1 MTEENKL
8 LVIYVGVQG
17 VRMEDIEHFVKSI
30 TTRISPETI
39 KGEIIVIPTQST
51 DTRIECINPKYIS
64 EPQLIFEH
72 TELMKELN
80 KNLHNQVEQLK
91 EKENG

>member
-51 DTRIECINPKYIS
+51 DTRIECINPKYITDV
-64 EPQLIFEH
+64 ELITAH
-72 TELMKELN
+72 TEMMKKLKEELQHQ
-80 KNLHNQVEQLK
+80 LVQLK
-91 EKENG
+91 QENNG

>member
-30 TTRISPETI
+30 TTRKIHYGCRVNYCTYRNDEKI
-39 KGEIIVIPTQST
+39 KRRTPTSIGAIK
-51 DTRIECINPKYIS
+51 TRK
-64 EPQLIFEH
+64 
-72 TELMKELN
+72 
-80 KNLHNQVEQLK
+80 
-91 EKENG
+91 